1 MLNVQRR
8 HRPPCTREEWDQ
20 RSCAGKGAK
29 CPILIRGT
37 LNGSRVQLS
46 TAKFLPP
53 EHARDLEAA
62 RALALEWER
71 TGVPARPAEYEPA
84 IPSSPEAPES
94 SSYIAVERAV
104 AAYMA
109 DSRDRGNSESTLQ
122 KKGSIFERRTAQD
135 PKNREALIPSQTTSL
150 LRYCDQKGIRFLP
163 ELDLNA
169 VRDWRSTWRV
179 NSLVRQKR
187 QGQVLG
193 FFWFC
198 ERAGWLPRNYASDIT
213 RGLGRIQVKVTQTGY
228 FQPHEYKAVIDATYL
243 YSDRPSIDKH
253 DSSTLGGERIRA
265 LTELMRWTGLRIRDA
280 VTLER
285 NRLAHDPATGIWSV
299 MVYQKKTGDP
309 VYCPIPPD
317 VADALRTVPASQKG
331 NTNEQYFFW
340 TGSGLPKTIVSNWQ
354 RSYGKLFTL
363 AALKEPGGLL
373 KRCHPHMLRDTFAVE
388 SLLAGMRLEEVSTI
402 LGHSSVRITERHYMP
417 WVRAR
422 QTSLNQSVM
431 ESWAKQGKVPA
442 SKPALIQTRRPGAA

>member
-53 EHARDLEAA
+53 EQARDLEAA

-71 TGVPARPAEYEPA
+71 TGVPARQPEYAPVTE
-84 IPSSPEAPES
+84 PSSKAQVGS
-94 SSYIAVERAV
+94 DQVEVEKAV

-122 KKGSIFERRTAQD
+122 KKGSIFERRMARD
-135 PKNREALIPSQTTSL
+135 PKNREALIPTETTSL
-150 LRYCDQKGIRFLP
+150 LRYCDQKGFRFLY
-163 ELDLNA
+163 ELDLNS
-169 VRDWRSTWRV
+169 VRDWRSTWKV

-187 QGQVLG
+187 QGQVIG

-198 ERAGWLPRNYASDIT
+198 ERAGWLPRNYASDLT
-213 RGLGRIQVKVTQTGY
+213 RGLGRIQVKATQTGY
-228 FQPHEYKAVIDATYL
+228 FQPHEYKAVIDATYV

-253 DSSTLGGERIRA
+253 DSSTLGGDRIRA

-317 VADALRTVPASQKG
+317 VAEALRTVPASQKG
-331 NTNEQYFFW
+331 NTNDKYFFW

-354 RSYGKLFTL
+354 RSYGKLFKL
-363 AALKEPGGLL
+363 AELKEPGGQP
-373 KRCHPHMLRDTFAVE
+373 KRSHPHMLRDTFAVE

-402 LGHSSVRITERHYMP
+402 LGHSSVRITEKHYMP

-422 QTSLNQSVM
+422 QASLNQSVM
-431 ESWAKQGKVPA
+431 ESWAKQGKVPLRK
-442 SKPALIQTRRPGAA
+442 SPVVPIRRSGAA

>member
-8 HRPPCTREEWDQ
+8 HRPPCTREEWDL

-53 EHARDLEAA
+53 EQARDLEAA

-71 TGVPARPAEYEPA
+71 TGVPARQAEY
-84 IPSSPEAPES
+84 APVTELS
-94 SSYIAVERAV
+94 QKAQEDSDYIAVERAV

-122 KKGSIFERRTAQD
+122 KKGSIFERRTARD
-135 PKNREALIPSQTTSL
+135 PKNREALIPTQTTSL
-150 LRYCDQKGIRFLP
+150 LRYCDQKGFRFLH
-163 ELDLNA
+163 ELDLNS
-169 VRDWRSTWRV
+169 VRDWRSTWKV

-187 QGQVLG
+187 QGQVIG

-213 RGLGRIQVKVTQTGY
+213 RGLGRIQVKATQTGY
-228 FQPHEYKAVIDATYL
+228 FQPHEYKAVIDATYV

-253 DSSTLGGERIRA
+253 DSSTLGGDRIRA

-317 VADALRTVPASQKG
+317 VAEALRTVPASQKG
-331 NTNEQYFFW
+331 NTNDKYFFW

-354 RSYGKLFTL
+354 RSYGKLFRL
-363 AALKEPGGLL
+363 AELTEPDGQP

-388 SLLAGMRLEEVSTI
+388 SLLSGMRLEEVSTI
-402 LGHSSVRITERHYMP
+402 LGHSSVRITEKHYMP

-422 QTSLNQSVM
+422 QTSLNQSVV
-431 ESWAKQGKVPA
+431 ESWAKQGKVSVARSSVVQMPRA
-442 SKPALIQTRRPGAA
+442 KRA